1 MIEEP
6 VVDAASS
13 WPIPVQ
19 AAPELACGVRLWVTG
34 GRRRVTVIAKATFE
48 LVHGGDVRLA
58 PPERLRVGDHQ
69 ADGLAD
75 RSVEGASDLAPYLP
89 RAEVLFRGSACSTV
103 PVTGVAARLAVVSA
117 ARALVDKTIHVFG
130 ERQWAASGAA
140 TEPVPFERMP
150 VTWERTTRGPA
161 GFELNPVGMALA
173 PGAPLPNVVDPTD
186 PTQPAGLGPIAT
198 SWLERR
204 RLLRGLDP
212 AIVERAEPELP
223 DTFAWSY
230 FHAAPA
236 DQRCGFLEGSEWI
249 VLEGLTP
256 SQPRL
261 ETRLGE
267 VRATARVVGL
277 PDTDVIDVAL
287 RADTLAI
294 DGDRER
300 CTLVWRGNFE
310 LPPGLEPARLCI
322 YVGLDRAAQPVVW
335 PDAAS
340 TANERAAR
348 EALAPA
354 APGVDAVP
362 VADPAAIVDS
372 IPLDGTMSSHDR
384 RSPLHA
390 DSRERVPTIDLIE
403 LGPRLPSAAAQ
414 QTVVPES
421 ETAIRVAPHWIE
433 PSTTTT
439 GGWSG
444 ASPGALSLTGTGGVP
459 SEGVSTVQRPNEVL
473 RALAAQPLAR
483 PCPVPEPPRLAP
495 AELDQRMLRTTIRG
509 IGMRSLDAPPPTQPR
524 TAALERVL
532 EQEIATRH
540 MPIPVAL
547 LDQARRDDAP
557 AAEPDALARTAV
569 VEPAEPPDDDL
580 APETHAGSAPS
591 VAGHP
596 RLPTLEIDLAET
608 RAELVRRLAQGASLA
623 GTDLSDLQLDGFDFS
638 GRDLAGARLDRA
650 NLRGASLAR
659 ATLDG
664 ASLEGTT
671 LEDAMLDEASL
682 VGANLVGARLARA
695 SLRGAA
701 LTDAN
706 LTTADLRD
714 AALDG
719 AHGERVVLSR
729 ARLDRASLRGA
740 RLDGADLSEAFLV
753 QSSLEGASLLEVRA
767 TELNASLASFA
778 RTALEGASFVG
789 AALEGA
795 SFERAFARGA
805 SFARAALDGA
815 DLSNAALDGANFER
829 AGLEGARLT
838 SARAVGARFDH
849 AAMAGADLRGTV
861 LEGASLV
868 GADVRNATTR

>member
-1 MIEEP
+1 
-6 VVDAASS
+6 VVDVASS
-13 WPIPVQ
+13 WPFPVQ
-19 AAPELACGVRLWVTG
+19 ATPELACGVRLWVTG

-48 LVHGGDVRLA
+48 LVHGGEARLTA
-58 PPERLRVGDHQ
+58 PERLRVGDRH

-130 ERQWAASGAA
+130 ERVWAASGAA
-140 TEPVPFERMP
+140 TDPVPFERMP
-150 VTWERTTRGPA
+150 VTWERTSRGPS

-173 PGAPLPNVVDPTD
+173 PGAPLPNIVDPTD
-186 PTQPAGLGPIAT
+186 PTQPAGLGPIAS

-212 AIVERAEPELP
+212 AVVERAEPELP

-267 VRATARVVGL
+267 VRASARVVGL
-277 PDTDVIDVAL
+277 PDADVTDVAL

-310 LPPGLEPARLCI
+310 LPAGVEPSQLFVF
-322 YVGLDRAAQPVVW
+322 VGLDRAARPVVW

-340 TANERAAR
+340 TASERATRAT
-348 EALAPA
+348 LGPA
-354 APGVDAVP
+354 WPTSAHDDAASR
-362 VADPAAIVDS
+362 ADRASLPDS
-372 IPLDGTMSSHDR
+372 NSLDGTMSSNDR
-384 RSPLHA
+384 LSPFHEE
-390 DSRERVPTIDLIE
+390 SRERVPTIDLIE
-403 LGPRLPSAAAQ
+403 LGSRLPSAKAQ
-414 QTVVPES
+414 ATVVPES
-421 ETAIRVAPHWIE
+421 ETAIRVAPHWLE
-433 PSTTTT
+433 STATS
-439 GGWSG
+439 GGDG
-444 ASPGALSLTGTGGVP
+444 LHASPGAASVTDRGGVA
-459 SEGVSTVQRPNEVL
+459 SEGVSTLQRPNEEL
-473 RALAAQPLAR
+473 RALAGHPLAR
-483 PCPVPEPPRLAP
+483 PRPVPEPPRVAP

-524 TAALERVL
+524 PAALERVL
-532 EQEIATRH
+532 EQEVATRH
-540 MPIPVAL
+540 VPIPAAL
-547 LDQARRDDAP
+547 LEQARRDDTAP
-557 AAEPDALARTAV
+557 AVPDALARTAIV
-569 VEPAEPPDDDL
+569 APAEPLEDEL
-580 APETHAGSAPS
+580 APETHAGAAPS

-608 RAELVRRLAQGASLA
+608 RAELVRRLAHGESLA

-638 GRDLAGARLDRA
+638 GRNLAGARLDRA

-664 ASLEGTT
+664 ASLEGAS
-671 LEDAMLDEASL
+671 LEDAALDEASL
-682 VGANLVGARLARA
+682 VGANLVGARLSRA
-695 SLRGAA
+695 LLRGAA

-729 ARLDRASLRGA
+729 ARLDRASLRGV
-740 RLDGADLSEAFLV
+740 RFDGADLSEAFLV
-753 QSSLEGASLLEVRA
+753 QASLEGASLLEVRA
-767 TELNASLASFA
+767 TEINAARTSFA

-805 SFARAALDGA
+805 NFARAALDGA
-815 DLSNAALDGANFER
+815 DLSNAALEGANFER